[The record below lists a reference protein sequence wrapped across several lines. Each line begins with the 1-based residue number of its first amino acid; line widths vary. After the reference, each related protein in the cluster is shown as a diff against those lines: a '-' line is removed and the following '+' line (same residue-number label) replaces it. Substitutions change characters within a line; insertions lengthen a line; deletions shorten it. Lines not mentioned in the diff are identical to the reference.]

1 MYNYF
6 HKLSYKYEFNLN
18 IKKTT
23 RVVPDWIEQSL
34 REPKSLVLP
43 LHHRTILKGMLF
55 SRTICLSIINE
66 KLINFAFVSPKKW
79 MLQVQNSNL
88 RPLGHEPS
96 ELPLLQPAICAAY
109 LHRQTASQSLSI
121 QIILNKQINNYYEY
135 LCKNI

>member
-1 MYNYF
+1 MQIKKFLYYYF
-6 HKLSYKYEFNLN
+6 HKQKYIYAKNN
-18 IKKTT
+18 YIVIM
-23 RVVPDWIEQSL
+23 VVLDWIEQSL

-96 ELPLLQPAICAAY
+96 ELPLLQPAICEAY

-121 QIILNKQINNYYEY
+121 QIMLNKHIYKQVIE
-135 LCKNI
+135 